1 MPKLTE
7 SQSCTSRIVGLI
19 ETYDAYH
26 TATQPDH
33 HMSLHSQIKQMPI
46 WPSAVD
52 VASSPT
58 AKRERSK
65 TSDRIKVGRTRSR
78 SASPSGKVV
87 NTRDTFR
94 NTRDL
99 LRIKVGRTRSR
110 SASPSAKVVNTRD
123 PLRNRSTRRSCIG
136 SQRTPSTAVTAASHR
151 MEASGTGT
159 CAVDAH
165 VTGVDELIA
174 LFTAAV
180 TADGVYSRS
189 STPKSRTSTPK
200 SRFAVKVAS
209 PPLERRQGEI
219 RTCKTS

>member
-1 MPKLTE
+1 
-7 SQSCTSRIVGLI
+7 
-19 ETYDAYH
+19 
-26 TATQPDH
+26 
-33 HMSLHSQIKQMPI
+33 MPI
-46 WPSAVD
+46 WPSTVD
-52 VASSPT
+52 VASSPA

-94 NTRDL
+94 NP

-123 PLRNRSTRRSCIG
+123 PLRHRCTRRSCIG
-136 SQRTPSTAVTAASHR
+136 SQRTPSTAVTAASHG
-151 MEASGTGT
+151 MEASGKGT

-209 PPLERRQGEI
+209 PPLDRRQGDI
-219 RTCKTS
+219 KTMQDMECIFLHSPLKSAKAICDDTSRL